1 MWIKQLAP
9 SIFSVMVQS
18 FCRRGILG
26 KLGKGGKDMVVKGRG
41 YFRVPDTQAVQEIP
55 MPIPRRRGT
64 WWPNGSTPRRIKSV
78 AKRANGLYIKS

>member
-26 KLGKGGKDMVVKGRG
+26 KLGKGGKDMVVKGE
-41 YFRVPDTQAVQEIP
+41 VILECQ
-55 MPIPRRRGT
+55 
-64 WWPNGSTPRRIKSV
+64 TPRLSRKYQCLFPEEE
-78 AKRANGLYIKS
+78 ALGGLMGALHEE